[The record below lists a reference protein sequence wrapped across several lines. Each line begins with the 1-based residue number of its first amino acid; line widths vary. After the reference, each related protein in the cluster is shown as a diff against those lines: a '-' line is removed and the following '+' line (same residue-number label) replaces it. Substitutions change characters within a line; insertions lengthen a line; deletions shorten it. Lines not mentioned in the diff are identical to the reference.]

1 MRKEG
6 ENGEDEEKKR
16 MREVDE
22 FGNEIEEEKRM
33 KCEDDDCKKR
43 MRK

>member
-6 ENGEDEEKKR
+6 EDDLDKKKR

>member
-6 ENGEDEEKKR
+6 ENGEEDKKR
-16 MREVDE
+16 MRIVDE
-22 FGNEIEEEKRM
+22 FGNVIEDEKRM

>member
-1 MRKEG
+1 MREEG
-6 ENGEDEEKKR
+6 EDDLDKKKR

>member
-1 MRKEG
+1 MSKK
-6 ENGEDEEKKR
+6 GEDDGEEKKR
-16 MREVDE
+16 MRAVDAN
-22 FGNEIEEEKRM
+22 GNEIEEKKRM